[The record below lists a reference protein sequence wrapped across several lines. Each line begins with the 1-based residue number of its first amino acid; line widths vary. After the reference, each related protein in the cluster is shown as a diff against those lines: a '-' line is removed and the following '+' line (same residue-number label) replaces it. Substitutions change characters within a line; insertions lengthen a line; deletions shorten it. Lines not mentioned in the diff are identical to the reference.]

1 MPRKAIRRHRTLPS
15 ALRIAII
22 VRTKDRPQLL
32 TRSLQS
38 LADQKRLPDE
48 VIVINDGGVAIDD
61 IVSNFS
67 GLNIH
72 LINNT
77 SNRGRAQAGN
87 QGVQA
92 TGCDVIAFLDDDDRF
107 LSDHLQRLE
116 KAMLHFDAKVAY
128 SGCRL
133 LKRELLGDETVI
145 LQENAIGEFNDPYDA
160 KRLRYENYIP
170 LINLLIDRALW
181 LSVGGFDESF
191 DVFEDWDVLQRL
203 STRTHFYHLNR
214 MTTEY
219 AIWGNSQITQ
229 RIDQSR
235 WRKAYRQFLKK
246 HVMPLPAPKKL
257 KYLTEYWLV
266 SQERRGIVQNT
277 QREKQAL
284 QLELNQNSQSLEQ
297 VRLQLEQE
305 QNKNQQLQSDSAKQR
320 AQLESDWS
328 SKYEQL
334 QSDSAKQIAQLES
347 DWSSKYEQLQSD
359 SAKQTAQLQSDWLT
373 KYEQLQS
380 DSAKQRAQLESDWSS
395 KYEQLQSDSAKQMAS
410 FKQQQLAEHKKR
422 YTELQKTAQQKEQ
435 HNQSLQNSLHELSKQ
450 IAVGMSSVALEK
462 MLHSQVPPTA
472 VGDYQQL
479 TDWIRAQVKQLSGLE
494 TQIQPLRTESHQLRE
509 QLATLVKATSRWPHL
524 RRYAR
529 FVQAI
534 AQRAEIVISQTEQ
547 YISTSSGLGL
557 KGVLKH
563 DNSEQEEIPP
573 PRPLSD
579 VYPTFRSF
587 AGSTENPQL
596 MQSVNQLGKQAFMLE
611 AGKVLAFTVYCSLD
625 NFCQL
630 DIFLGT
636 CLRINACH
644 VRVIIR
650 ALNTPL
656 RILYLEGI
664 EIFDNRFHSIGFE
677 AIADSAGKTYQIEID
692 SPDANEQSVIAVWC
706 HSKKPQISEAPPQE
720 LHSPL
725 PHQLQEDLLAFPVSA
740 RLRTQSAPAP
750 HLFMLR
756 GLTESTPVLK
766 LHLFLARL
774 AHALADSYGRVVIC
788 GQLNPTVEQY
798 CQQYE
803 LITLQESLELRGVLE
818 WGKSQEQVEYLWCCE
833 LDARPQPDIV
843 ERAME
848 IFVSNPKA
856 ALLVPMEKY
865 SNGTIRAGY
874 ASLEHETVLAGA
886 PADHPAYAYR
896 RTVDA
901 TSSQLVIIKMTGL
914 LDLNEMSAYHTPQYQ
929 LTELIWQLKE
939 QQYEAIY
946 DGAVCYEHDQPYP
959 ELTTLAL
966 DSCYFYKRWH
976 PTFISAPQPSV
987 LVIDATLP
995 MYDEDSGSLR
1005 IYTLLKIWV
1014 SLGYQIT
1021 FFPDN
1026 LDGQF
1031 KYRHALEALGIKV
1044 FYGKYSLADAMAQRP
1059 FDFAFIC
1066 RVDIGHRYI
1075 PFVRFL
1081 SPQTVIFYDTVDIHY
1096 IREQRQAEIEN
1107 NPKLAASAQA
1117 TKRKELSNCLL
1128 ADRVITVTA
1137 DDGHHLQEE
1146 LPHLDYSVIPNI
1158 HQQHPRAETGF
1169 EQRDGLVFIGN
1180 YNHHPN
1186 DDAVYYFVEKVLPK
1200 IHARFPGVCLYLIGS
1215 YMKDKMK
1222 ALASDTIKVVGWVD
1236 EVEPEFAKRRVF
1248 VSYLRYGA
1256 GMKGK
1261 LGQALS
1267 LGLPVV
1273 STSIGAEGMGL
1284 VGEETALIA
1293 DNPDD
1298 FADAVCRLYTDSVLW
1313 EKLSQQGR
1321 EYIEQH
1327 FGETAVR
1334 ETLRALL
1341 RLTDGTD

>member
-1 MPRKAIRRHRTLPS
+1 MGILFIVTSLTCPTTLFSNHFNMPRNLPARKAIRRHRTLPS

-22 VRTKDRPQLL
+22 IRTKDRPHLL
-32 TRSLQS
+32 SRCLQS

-61 IVSNFS
+61 VVSDFS

-92 TGCDVIAFLDDDDRF
+92 TGCDVIGFLDDDDRF

-116 KAMLHFDAKVAY
+116 KAMLHFDARVVY

-133 LKRELLGDETVI
+133 LKRELSGDKVI
-145 LQENAIGEFNDPYDA
+145 LQENAIGEFNEPYDA

-170 LINLLIDRALW
+170 LINILIDRALW
-181 LSVGGFDESF
+181 QSVGGFDESF

-203 STRTHFYHLNR
+203 STQTHFYHLNR
-214 MTTEY
+214 ITTEY
-219 AIWGNSQITQ
+219 VVWGNSQITQ
-229 RIDQSR
+229 RIDHAR

-257 KYLTEYWLV
+257 KLLTEYWLV
-266 SQERRGIVQNT
+266 SQKRRGIVQNT

-284 QLELNQNSQSLEQ
+284 QLELNQNYQSLEQ
-297 VRLQLEQE
+297 VQLQLAQC
-305 QNKNQQLQSDSAKQR
+305 QNQNQQLQSDY
-320 AQLESDWS
+320 AQLESNWS
-328 SKYEQL
+328 
-334 QSDSAKQIAQLES
+334 
-347 DWSSKYEQLQSD
+347 
-359 SAKQTAQLQSDWLT
+359 T

-380 DSAKQRAQLESDWSS
+380 DSAKQRAQLESDWRT
-395 KYEQLQSDSAKQMAS
+395 KYEHLQSDN
-410 FKQQQLAEHKKR
+410 E
-422 YTELQKTAQQKEQ
+422 ELQKT
-435 HNQSLQNSLHELSKQ
+435 LHELSKQ
-450 IAVGMSSVALEK
+450 IAVGMTSVALEK
-462 MLHSQVPPTA
+462 ILQSQVAPTA
-472 VGDYQQL
+472 AVVGDYQQL
-479 TDWIRAQVKQLSGLE
+479 TDWIRAQVEQLIGLE
-494 TQIQPLRTESHQLRE
+494 QQLAAQTQPLRTESHQLRE
-509 QLATLVKATSRWPHL
+509 QLASLVKVTSRWPHL
-524 RRYAR
+524 RRYAS

-547 YISTSSGLGL
+547 YISTSTDISMGL

-563 DNSEQEEIPP
+563 DNSTPDEIPP
-573 PRPLSD
+573 PRPLSE
-579 VYPTFRSF
+579 VYPTFRSL
-587 AGSTENPQL
+587 AGTTENPQL

-611 AGKVLAFTVYCSLD
+611 TGKVLAFTLHCTLD

-644 VRVIIR
+644 LRLIIR
-650 ALNTPL
+650 GLNTPL
-656 RILYLEGI
+656 RVLYLEGI
-664 EIFDNRFHSIGFE
+664 EIFDNRFHSICFE
-677 AIADSAGKTYQIEID
+677 PITDSAGKTYQIEIE

-706 HSKKPQISEAPPQE
+706 HSKKPQIQNAPPQE
-720 LHSPL
+720 QHSLQTL
-725 PHQLQEDLLAFPVSA
+725 PHQLQKDLLAFPVSA
-740 RLRTQSAPAP
+740 RLRTQSAP
-750 HLFMLR
+750 HLFILS
-756 GLTESTPVLK
+756 GLTESTPVLN

-774 AHALADSYGRVVIC
+774 NHTDSYGQIVVC
-788 GQLNPTVEQY
+788 GQLNSELEQY
-798 CQQYE
+798 CQQYQ
-803 LITLQESLELRGVLE
+803 LITLQDQLELRAVLE
-818 WGKSQEQVEYLWCCE
+818 WGKSQEQAQYLWCCQ
-833 LDARPQPDIV
+833 LDALPQPDIV

-848 IFVSNPKA
+848 IFATNPKA
-856 ALLVPMEKY
+856 ALLVPMEKH

-874 ASLEHETVLAGA
+874 ASLERETVLAGA

-901 TSSQLVIIKMTGL
+901 TSSQLVIIKKTAL
-914 LDLNEMSAYHTPQYQ
+914 SQLDLSRMSAYHTPQYQ

-946 DGAVCYEHDQPYP
+946 DAAVCYEHDQAYP
-959 ELTTLAL
+959 ELTALAL
-966 DSCYFYKRWH
+966 DNRYFYERWH
-976 PTFISAPQPSV
+976 PTFISAQQATV

-1005 IYTLLKIWV
+1005 LYTLLKIWA

-1031 KYRHALEALGIKV
+1031 KYRYALEALGIEV
-1044 FYGKYSLADAMAQRP
+1044 YHGNYNLADAMAQRQ

-1066 RVDIGHRYI
+1066 RVDVGHRYI

-1137 DDGHHLQEE
+1137 DDAHHLQKE
-1146 LPHLDYSVIPNI
+1146 LPHLDYLVIPNI
-1158 HQQHPRAETGF
+1158 HQQHSGAETGF
-1169 EQRDGLVFIGN
+1169 EQRDSLVFIGN

-1186 DDAVYYFVEKVLPK
+1186 NDAVYYFVEKVLPK
-1200 IHARFPGVCLYLIGS
+1200 IHARLPEVCLYLIGS

-1313 EKLSQQGR
+1313 EKLSRQGR

-1334 ETLRALL
+1334 DKLRALL
-1341 RLTDGTD
+1341 N

>member
-1 MPRKAIRRHRTLPS
+1 MPRNLPARKAIRRHRTLPS

-22 VRTKDRPQLL
+22 IRTKDRPHLL

-38 LADQKRLPDE
+38 LASQKRLPDE
-48 VIVINDGGVAIDD
+48 VIVINDGGIAIDD
-61 IVSNFS
+61 MVSDFS

-77 SNRGRAQAGN
+77 NNRGRAQAGN

-92 TGCDVIAFLDDDDRF
+92 TECDVIAFLDDDDRF

-116 KAMLHFDAKVAY
+116 KAMLHFDARVVY

-133 LKRELLGDETVI
+133 LKRELLGEKVI

-181 LSVGGFDESF
+181 QSVGGFDESF

-203 STRTHFYHLNR
+203 STQTHFYHLNR
-214 MTTEY
+214 ITTEY
-219 AIWGNSQITQ
+219 AVWGNSQITQ
-229 RIDQSR
+229 RIDHAR

-257 KYLTEYWLV
+257 KLLTEYWLV
-266 SQERRGIVQNT
+266 SQERRGIVQDT
-277 QREKQAL
+277 LREKQAL
-284 QLELNQNSQSLEQ
+284 QLKLNQNYQSLKQ
-297 VRLQLEQE
+297 VQLQLAQC
-305 QNKNQQLQSDSAKQR
+305 QNQNQQLQSDY
-320 AQLESDWS
+320 AQLESNWS
-328 SKYEQL
+328 
-334 QSDSAKQIAQLES
+334 
-347 DWSSKYEQLQSD
+347 
-359 SAKQTAQLQSDWLT
+359 T

-380 DSAKQRAQLESDWSS
+380 DSAKQRAQLESD
-395 KYEQLQSDSAKQMAS
+395 YEQLQSDSAKQRAQLES
-410 FKQQQLAEHKKR
+410 DYEQLQSECAKQRAQLESDYEQLQSDSAKQTAQLESDWRTKYEHLQSHNE
-422 YTELQKTAQQKEQ
+422 ELQKT
-435 HNQSLQNSLHELSKQ
+435 LHELSKQ
-450 IAVGMSSVALEK
+450 IAVGMTSVAVEK
-462 MLHSQVPPTA
+462 ILQSQVAPTA
-472 VGDYQQL
+472 AVVGDYQQL
-479 TDWIRAQVKQLSGLE
+479 TDWIRAQVEQLVGLE
-494 TQIQPLRTESHQLRE
+494 QQLAAQVQPLRTESHQLRE
-509 QLATLVKATSRWPHL
+509 QLASLVKATSRWPHL
-524 RRYAR
+524 RRYASL
-529 FVQAI
+529 VQAI

-547 YISTSSGLGL
+547 YISTSTDISMGL

-563 DNSEQEEIPP
+563 DNSTPDEIPP

-579 VYPTFRSF
+579 VYPTFRSL
-587 AGSTENPQL
+587 AGTAENPQL

-611 AGKVLAFTVYCSLD
+611 AGKVLAFTVHCTLD

-644 VRVIIR
+644 MRVIIR

-656 RILYLEGI
+656 RVLYLEGV
-664 EIFDNRFHSIGFE
+664 EIFDNRFHSIPFE
-677 AIADSAGKTYQIEID
+677 PIADSAGKTYQIEIE

-706 HSKKPQISEAPPQE
+706 HSKKPQIDKAPPLEQ
-720 LHSPL
+720 HSLQTL
-725 PHQLQEDLLAFPVSA
+725 PHQLQQDLLAFPVSA
-740 RLRTQSAPAP
+740 RLRTQSAP
-750 HLFMLR
+750 HLFILS
-756 GLTESTPVLK
+756 GLTESTPVLN

-774 AHALADSYGRVVIC
+774 NHTDSYGQIVVC
-788 GQLNPTVEQY
+788 GQLNSELEQY
-798 CQQYE
+798 CQQHQ
-803 LITLQESLELRGVLE
+803 LTTLQDQLELRAVLE
-818 WGKSQEQVEYLWCCE
+818 WGKSQEQAQYLWCCE
-833 LDARPQPDIV
+833 LDAQPQPDIV

-848 IFVSNPKA
+848 IFVTNPKA
-856 ALLVPMEKY
+856 ALLVPMEKH

-874 ASLEHETVLAGA
+874 ASLERETVLAGA

-901 TSSQLVIIKMTGL
+901 TSSQLVIIKMTAL
-914 LDLNEMSAYHTPQYQ
+914 SQLDLSQMSAYHTPQYQ
-929 LTELIWQLKE
+929 LTELIWQLKD

-946 DGAVCYEHDQPYP
+946 DAAVCYEHDQAYP
-959 ELTTLAL
+959 ELTAQAL
-966 DSCYFYKRWH
+966 DSRYFYERWH
-976 PTFISAPQPSV
+976 PTFAQQATV

-1005 IYTLLKIWV
+1005 LYTLLKIWV
-1014 SLGYQIT
+1014 SLGYRIT

-1026 LDGQF
+1026 LDSQF
-1031 KYRHALEALGIKV
+1031 KYRHALEALGV
-1044 FYGKYSLADAMAQRP
+1044 EVYHGNYNLADAMAQRQ

-1137 DDGHHLQEE
+1137 DDAHHLQEE

-1200 IHARFPGVCLYLIGS
+1200 IHARLPEVCLYLIGS

-1261 LGQALS
+1261 LGHALS

-1313 EKLSQQGR
+1313 EKLSRQGR
-1321 EYIEQH
+1321 EYIDQH

-1334 ETLRALL
+1334 EKLRALL
-1341 RLTDGTD
+1341 SRGD